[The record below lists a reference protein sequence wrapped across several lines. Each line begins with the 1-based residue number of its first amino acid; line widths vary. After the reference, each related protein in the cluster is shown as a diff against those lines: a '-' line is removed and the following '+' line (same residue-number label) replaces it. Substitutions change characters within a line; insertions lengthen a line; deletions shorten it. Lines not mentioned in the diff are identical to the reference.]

1 MSQPFDL
8 SQFPDLPSQV
18 MKAFAAQS
26 AALDAARFEA
36 SVERAARLHE
46 QAVGVEKDAFITELT
61 ALVEKLEGQ
70 VGQYRHA
77 KFGPKSEKL
86 DPAQLELALEDLEAA
101 IAETQEQIAAVEE
114 KIAASET
121 DPEKKAP
128 RKKRKARALPEH
140 LTRVERV
147 IEPDSIVC
155 PCGCGDMVRIGEDR
169 VDRLDYIPARYQVIV
184 TIRPKYACPK
194 GRTGVVQA
202 KAPAHLLE
210 SSWPTEALLAQ
221 IAVSKYSEHMPL
233 NRQAVVMARLGV
245 PIDRSVLA
253 DWMGRT
259 GALIAPVVD
268 HMAVALK
275 QGSTRLYVDETT
287 APVLDPGRGKTK
299 TGYLWAVLRD
309 DRGWGGTAPP
319 GVVFHYRPG
328 RKGEYADEILADF
341 NGTIQVDAYG
351 AYTHLATPKRTGGDP
366 LRLAFCWAHGRR
378 KLIKAKP
385 KKGSPIV
392 DEALVRIAA
401 LYKVEDA
408 IRGSAPDHRR
418 AVRQQVSRPLVDQF
432 FAWLAAQAAR
442 VSRKSELGEA
452 MAYMLRREEGFRLF
466 LEDGRVDIDSNLVEN
481 AIRSPAMNRRNALFA
496 GHDEGGR
503 SWARFASLIGSC
515 KMNGVEPHAYLRDL
529 FTKLAHGH
537 LDKDIDTLMPWACA
551 AATIP
556 SKSAH
561 PGVPSELI
569 PSAHEGKERQPRA
582 PKPARKRNPNGARTA
597 LTVYPCASSVLYG
610 SGMAKAASPRKNRI
624 R

>member
-1 MSQPFDL
+1 MLQPFDL
-8 SQFPDLPSQV
+8 SQFPDLPPEV
-18 MKAFAAQS
+18 VKAVS
-26 AALDAARFEA
+26 ALQFEL

-46 QAVGVEKDAFITELT
+46 QAVGAEKDAFITELT

-70 VGQYRHA
+70 VGQYRQA

-86 DPAQLELALEDLEAA
+86 DPAQLELALEDLETA
-101 IAETQEQIAAVEE
+101 IAETQAQIAAVEE
-114 KIAASET
+114 KIAASAA
-121 DPEKKAP
+121 DPDKAAP
-128 RKKRKARALPEH
+128 RAPRKARALPEH
-140 LTRVERV
+140 LPRTLRV

-169 VDRLDYIPARYQVIV
+169 AERLDYIPARYQVIV
-184 TIRPKYACPK
+184 SVRPKYACPK

-210 SSWPTEALLAQ
+210 GSWPTEALLAQ
-221 IAVSKYSEHMPL
+221 IAVSKHSEHMPL

-268 HMAVALK
+268 RMAVLLK

-328 RKGEYADEILADF
+328 RKGEYADEILTGF

-351 AYTHLATPKRTGGDP
+351 GYTHLAKSDRKGGKP
-366 LRLAFCWAHGRR
+366 LQLAFCWAHGRR

-385 KKGSPIV
+385 KKGSPVV
-392 DEALVRIAA
+392 DEALMRIAA
-401 LYKVEDA
+401 LYKVEDS
-408 IRGSAPDHRR
+408 IRGTAPDHRQ
-418 AVRQQVSRPLVDQF
+418 AVRQELSRPLVDQF

-442 VSRKSELGEA
+442 ISRKSDLGVA
-452 MAYMLRREEGFRLF
+452 LSYMLRRQDGFRLF
-466 LEDGRVDIDSNLVEN
+466 LEDGHVDMDSNLVEN

-503 SWARFASLIGSC
+503 SWARFASLIGTC
-515 KMNGVEPHAYLRDL
+515 KMNGVEPYAYLRDL
-529 FTKLAHGH
+529 FTRLANGH
-537 LDKDIDTLMPWACA
+537 LDKDIDALMPWA
-551 AATIP
+551 
-556 SKSAH
+556 
-561 PGVPSELI
+561 
-569 PSAHEGKERQPRA
+569 
-582 PKPARKRNPNGARTA
+582 
-597 LTVYPCASSVLYG
+597 
-610 SGMAKAASPRKNRI
+610 
-624 R
+624 

>member
-8 SQFPDLPSQV
+8 SQFPDLPPEV
-18 MKAFAAQS
+18 VKAFAAQS
-26 AALDAARFEA
+26 AALEAARFEA
-36 SVERAARLHE
+36 AVERAARLHE
-46 QAVGVEKDAFITELT
+46 QAVVAEKDAFITELKELI
-61 ALVEKLEGQ
+61 AKLEGQ

-86 DPAQLELALEDLEAA
+86 DPAQLELALEDLETA
-101 IAETQEQIAAVEE
+101 IAETQAQIAAVEE
-114 KIAASET
+114 KIAASAA
-121 DPEKKAP
+121 DPDKAAP
-128 RKKRKARALPEH
+128 RAPRKARALPEH
-140 LTRVERV
+140 LPRVERV
-147 IEPDSIVC
+147 IEPDSITC

-169 VDRLDYIPARYQVIV
+169 TERLDYIPARYQVIV
-184 TIRPKYACPK
+184 SVRPKYACPK

-210 SSWPTEALLAQ
+210 GSWPTEALLAQ
-221 IAVSKYSEHMPL
+221 IAVSKHSEHMPL

-268 HMAVALK
+268 HMAMTLK

-309 DRGWGGTAPP
+309 DRGWNGPAPP

-328 RKGEYADEILADF
+328 RKGEYADEILHGF

-351 AYTHLATPKRTGGDP
+351 GYTHLAKQDRKGGTP

-378 KLIKAKP
+378 KLIAAKP

-392 DEALVRIAA
+392 DEALLRVAA
-401 LYKVEDA
+401 LYKIEDA
-408 IRGSAPDHRR
+408 IRGTDPSRR
-418 AVRQQVSRPLVDQF
+418 RTMRQELSRPLVDQF

-442 VSRKSELGEA
+442 VSRKSDLGGA
-452 MAYMLRREEGFRLF
+452 MAYMLRRQDGFRLF
-466 LEDGRVDIDSNLVEN
+466 LDDGHIEIDSNLVEN

-503 SWARFASLIGSC
+503 NWARFASLIATC
-515 KMNGVEPHAYLRDL
+515 KMNSVEPYAYLHDI
-529 FTKLAHGH
+529 FIKLANGH
-537 LDKDIDTLMPWACA
+537 LAKDIDALMPWAYA
-551 AATIP
+551 QTAIT
-556 SKSAH
+556 
-561 PGVPSELI
+561 SE
-569 PSAHEGKERQPRA
+569 
-582 PKPARKRNPNGARTA
+582 
-597 LTVYPCASSVLYG
+597 
-610 SGMAKAASPRKNRI
+610 
-624 R
+624 

>member
-8 SQFPDLPSQV
+8 SQFPDLPPEV

-26 AALDAARFEA
+26 AALEAARFEA

-46 QAVGVEKDAFITELT
+46 QAVVAEKDAFITELKELI
-61 ALVEKLEGQ
+61 AKLEGQ

-86 DPAQLELALEDLEAA
+86 DPAQLELALEDLETA
-101 IAETQEQIAAVEE
+101 IAETQAQIAALED
-114 KIAASET
+114 KIAASAA
-121 DPEKKAP
+121 DPDKAAP
-128 RKKRKARALPEH
+128 RAPRKARALPEH
-140 LTRVERV
+140 LPRIERV
-147 IEPDSIVC
+147 IEPDSITC

-169 VDRLDYIPARYQVIV
+169 TERLDYIPARYQVIV
-184 TIRPKYACPK
+184 SVRPKYACPK

-210 SSWPTEALLAQ
+210 GSWPTEALLAQ
-221 IAVSKYSEHMPL
+221 IAVSKHSEHMPL

-268 HMAVALK
+268 HMAMTLK
-275 QGSTRLYVDETT
+275 RGSSRLYVDETT

-309 DRGWGGTAPP
+309 DRGWNGPAPP

-328 RKGEYADEILADF
+328 RKGEYADEILTGFD
-341 NGTIQVDAYG
+341 GTIQVDAYAG
-351 AYTHLATPKRTGGDP
+351 YSHLTKPVRKGGKP
-366 LRLAFCWAHGRR
+366 LQLAFCWAHGRR
-378 KLIKAKP
+378 KLIAARP

-392 DEALVRIAA
+392 DEALLRVAA

-408 IRGSAPDHRR
+408 IRGTDPGRRR
-418 AVRQQVSRPLVDQF
+418 AMRQELSRPLVDQF

-442 VSRKSELGEA
+442 VSRKSDLGGA
-452 MAYMLRREEGFRLF
+452 MAYMLRRQDGFRLF
-466 LEDGRVDIDSNLVEN
+466 LDDGHIDIDSNLVEN

-503 SWARFASLIGSC
+503 NWARFASLIASC
-515 KMNGVEPHAYLRDL
+515 KMNSVEPYAYLHDL
-529 FTKLAHGH
+529 FIKLANGH
-537 LDKDIDTLMPWACA
+537 LAKDIDALMPWAY
-551 AATIP
+551 
-556 SKSAH
+556 
-561 PGVPSELI
+561 
-569 PSAHEGKERQPRA
+569 A
-582 PKPARKRNPNGARTA
+582 PTA
-597 LTVYPCASSVLYG
+597 ITSQ
-610 SGMAKAASPRKNRI
+610 
-624 R
+624 